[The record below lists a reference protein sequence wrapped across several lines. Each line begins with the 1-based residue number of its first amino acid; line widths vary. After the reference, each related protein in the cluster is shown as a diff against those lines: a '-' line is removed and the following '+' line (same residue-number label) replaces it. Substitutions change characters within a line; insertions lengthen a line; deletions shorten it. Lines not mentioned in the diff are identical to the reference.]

1 MTLETARK
9 LVLEQ
14 GEYADK
20 EAQAVVRGGM
30 TICEQSADGHRT
42 YLWIK
47 VIPTKTDAESSI
59 EQAMDVRQAKK
70 TVSNNKK
77 PYRKDPVVIPVIAPE
92 TVPVLVPKEEL
103 SADNN
108 PLSIYS
114 LISKGK
120 QKLQELMKLLDE
132 IVEE

>member
-47 VIPTKTDAESSI
+47 VFPTKTDAESSI
-59 EQAMDVRQAKK
+59 KQALEVRQTKK
-70 TVSNNKK
+70 TASNKK
-77 PYRKDPVVIPVIAPE
+77 KQLSKDPVK
-92 TVPVLVPKEEL
+92 VPVENQETAPVMIPKEE
-103 SADNN
+103 S
-108 PLSIYS
+108 PTEETTLSIYS

-120 QKLQELMKLLDE
+120 QKLRDFMKILDE
-132 IVEE
+132 IVVE

>member
-1 MTLETARK
+1 MTLETAKR

-47 VIPTKTDAESSI
+47 VFPTETDGESSI
-59 EQAMDVRQAKK
+59 EQALEVRQSKK
-70 TVSNNKK
+70 TASNKEK
-77 PYRKDPVVIPVIAPE
+77 QPRKDPVTIPVENSE
-92 TVPVLVPKEEL
+92 TASVMTPKEE
-103 SADNN
+103 S
-108 PLSIYS
+108 PTEKTILSIYS

-120 QKLQELMKLLDE
+120 QKLRDFMKILDE
-132 IVEE
+132 IVVE